1 MQRML
6 LADDHPVVFHAI
18 RDALPRAGY
27 RIVAE
32 CLDASVAYAATRA
45 LAPDFLIL
53 DLHLP
58 GGGLKLLNRLRSAG
72 SRVRVLILSGDD
84 ERVSGLRAMRAGAD
98 GYLPKSATA
107 AELVHAIEYIT
118 RGKRFF
124 RARVTEGVIS
134 ADSNDDALL
143 GSLSDREFSVL
154 KGLAEG
160 RSNGEIALALALTP
174 KTVSACR
181 NKLMR
186 KLSLP
191 NIPALIHFARVN
203 HVILD

>member
-1 MQRML
+1 MQRLL
-6 LADDHPVVFHAI
+6 LADDHPLVFHAI
-18 RDALPRAGY
+18 REALPRSGY
-27 RIVAE
+27 RVVAE
-32 CLDASVAYAATRA
+32 CQDAPSALSALRA
-45 LAPDFLIL
+45 LAPDLLIL

-58 GGGLKLLNRLRSAG
+58 GGGLKLLNRLRSVG
-72 SRVRVLILSGDD
+72 SRMRVLILSADD

-98 GYLPKSATA
+98 GYLPKTATA
-107 AELVHAIEYIT
+107 ADLLHAIEFIM

-160 RSNGEIALALALTP
+160 RSNGEIALFLALTP

-191 NIPALIHFARVN
+191 NLPALIHFARVN

>member
-1 MQRML
+1 MQRLL
-6 LADDHPVVFHAI
+6 LADDHPVAFRAI
-18 RDALPRAGY
+18 RAALPRVGY

-32 CLDASVAYAATRA
+32 CQEASTALEAVRA
-45 LAPDFLIL
+45 LSPDLLIL

-58 GGGLKLLNRLRSAG
+58 GGGLKLLNRLRSVG
-72 SRVRVLILSGDD
+72 SRLRVLILSADD

-98 GYLPKSATA
+98 GYVPKTATA
-107 AELVHAIEYIT
+107 AELRHAIELVA

-160 RSNGEIALALALTP
+160 RSNGEIALFLALTP

-191 NIPALIHFARVN
+191 NLPALIHFARVN
-203 HVILD
+203 HVIMD

>member
-1 MQRML
+1 MQRLL
-6 LADDHPVVFHAI
+6 LADDHPVVFRAI
-18 RDALPRAGY
+18 RAALPRAGY

-32 CLDASVAYAATRA
+32 CQEAATTLEAVRA
-45 LAPDFLIL
+45 LSPDLLIL

-58 GGGLKLLNRLRSAG
+58 GGGLNLLNRLRSVG
-72 SRVRVLILSGDD
+72 SRLRVLILSADD

-98 GYLPKSATA
+98 GYIPKTATKA
-107 AELVHAIEYIT
+107 QILQAIELVL

-160 RSNGEIALALALTP
+160 RSNREIALYLALTP

-181 NKLMR
+181 NKVMR
-186 KLSLP
+186 KLSLT
-191 NIPALIHFARVN
+191 NLPALIHFARVN
-203 HVILD
+203 HVIVD